1 MTKESESPNRIETQK
16 SNFVA
21 AETNNEDLKSQLDNL
36 EDQIKA
42 LQFRNITQ
50 LNKLKVYKE
59 LKNQL
64 EAGSQINQL
73 PNEFKSL

>member
-1 MTKESESPNRIETQK
+1 VAKESESPNKIETQK
-16 SNFVA
+16 SNFA
-21 AETNNEDLKSQLDNL
+21 GAETNNEDLKSQLDNL